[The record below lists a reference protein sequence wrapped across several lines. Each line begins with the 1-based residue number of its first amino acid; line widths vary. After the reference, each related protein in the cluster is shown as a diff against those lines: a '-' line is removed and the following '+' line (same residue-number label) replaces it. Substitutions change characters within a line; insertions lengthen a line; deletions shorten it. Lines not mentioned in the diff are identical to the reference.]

1 MFRLIKRKFQRIA
14 GVLSGVKQTFQDKI
28 FLLSFCRKFNK
39 ANIDIYPSKL
49 IEKGAVIKIVGGGS
63 IKIGKQFR
71 MRAPAQILSY
81 KGQIRIGDN
90 CSLNQFSVVFGL
102 GGLTIGN
109 GVRIGTH
116 TVIIPSN
123 HNFDRTDIPI
133 FKQGETMNGI
143 VIEDDV
149 WIGANCT
156 ICDGVV
162 IGEGT
167 VIGAG
172 SVVTRSISPF
182 SVAFGSPAR
191 VRRSRSEKQCSNF
204 LH

>member
-1 MFRLIKRKFQRIA
+1 MLRLIKAQLRRIT
-14 GVLSGVKQTFQDKI
+14 GVLIGVKQAFQDKI

-39 ANIDIYPSKL
+39 ANIDICPSKL

-63 IKIGKQFR
+63 IKIGRQFR

-81 KGQIRIGDN
+81 KGEIRIGDN
-90 CSLNQFSVVFGL
+90 CSLNQFSVVLGL
-102 GGLTIGN
+102 GGLKIGN
-109 GVRIGTH
+109 GVRIGPH
-116 TVIIPSN
+116 TAIIPSN
-123 HNFDRTDIPI
+123 HNFDRTDVPI

-162 IGEGT
+162 IGEGA

-172 SVVTRSISPF
+172 SVVTRSIPTYC
-182 SVAFGSPAR
+182 VAFGSPAR
-191 VRRSRSEKQCSNF
+191 VHRSRLEK
-204 LH
+204 